1 MEPKSTRNPQ
11 AQRVARKREGVRKK
25 IIAAARAV
33 AGRAGVGNL
42 TIDAVAE
49 QADVT
54 KPSVYYYFA
63 SKDELIRALAYEEC
77 HAECRSVQEALAAAL
92 PGPAIVEAFVR
103 AYVEHHANNL
113 EMFRVGYVWGQLLG
127 LHPAEVDSKINPD
140 MKALLDAL
148 DARLTE
154 EQRCGRLRPEIHIR
168 RFVVTV
174 WTSALG
180 IVTTLSLLDAAQ
192 QKLLHDPRD
201 LVTTLSVALCYGA
214 FTDEVLPRA

>member
-1 MEPKSTRNPQ
+1 MSTRKPEPQ
-11 AQRVARKREGVRKK
+11 RIARKREAVRQR
-25 IIAAARAV
+25 IIAAARVV

-63 SKDELIRALAYEEC
+63 SKDALIRALAYEEC
-77 HAECRSVQEALAAAL
+77 RAECRSVQEALAAAL

-103 AYVEHHANNL
+103 AYVEHYANNL
-113 EMFRVGYVWGQLLG
+113 EMFRVGYVWSQLLG
-127 LHPAEVDSKINPD
+127 LDPAEVDSKINPD

-154 EQRCGRLRPEIHIR
+154 EQRSGRLRPEIHIR

-192 QKLLHDPRD
+192 QKLFHDPSD
-201 LVTTLSVALCYGA
+201 LVTSLSAALCHGA
-214 FTDEVLPRA
+214 FTDEAFP